1 MRDQILPIGRL
12 SWKILHIFVNLLSSC
27 LFTFFTDQ
35 ESSSTEGSSSSAN
48 NNQTNSKKKKK
59 MDLNYINPDHGT
71 YFFATFIQKVHSLEI
86 V

>member
-1 MRDQILPIGRL
+1 MRDQILPIGL
-12 SWKILHIFVNLLSSC
+12 SWKILHIFVNLLSSY
-27 LFTFFTDQ
+27 FFTDP